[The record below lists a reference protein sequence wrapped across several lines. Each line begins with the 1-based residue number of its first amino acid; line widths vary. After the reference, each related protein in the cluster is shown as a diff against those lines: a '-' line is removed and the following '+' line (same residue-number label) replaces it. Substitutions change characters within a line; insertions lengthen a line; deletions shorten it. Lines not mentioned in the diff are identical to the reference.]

1 MNDKLNSIRHRD
13 KRANIPTNELR
24 GFVEED
30 EKAPK
35 TMRYPRDPSL
45 DPQLVWKG
53 KDEQDG
59 EDLAVPVVPVYIQEK
74 IHPQA
79 IIEAFRA
86 EVRKD
91 VQPQADLFADFNGIP
106 FADQIEFY
114 RHEQNWSNR
123 MILGDSLLVMTSLA
137 EKEGLKGKV
146 QMIYMDPPY
155 GIRFDSNW
163 QVSTRNRD
171 VTDGKA
177 EYASREPEVIKA
189 FRDTWA
195 LGIHSYLSYLRDRI
209 TTALRLLSDSGAA
222 FVQIGEENLHLAR
235 CILDEVFGSENYVA
249 THCICEDDQLHGRHI
264 AWHLR
269 LYSILCERSAKTEV
283 SAAFS

>member
-24 GFVEED
+24 GFMED
-30 EKAPK
+30 EEKAPK

-91 VQPQADLFADFNGIP
+91 VPPQADLFADFNGIP
-106 FADQIEFY
+106 FADQIEFC

-146 QMIYMDPPY
+146 QMIYMDSPY
-155 GIRFDSNW
+155 GMVPSGEWLEFGGGVISGLFNQPGPALSRRRRSRHD
-163 QVSTRNRD
+163 NR
-171 VTDGKA
+171 
-177 EYASREPEVIKA
+177 
-189 FRDTWA
+189 
-195 LGIHSYLSYLRDRI
+195 
-209 TTALRLLSDSGAA
+209 
-222 FVQIGEENLHLAR
+222 
-235 CILDEVFGSENYVA
+235 
-249 THCICEDDQLHGRHI
+249 
-264 AWHLR
+264 
-269 LYSILCERSAKTEV
+269 
-283 SAAFS
+283 

>member
-1 MNDKLNSIRHRD
+1 
-13 KRANIPTNELR
+13 
-24 GFVEED
+24 
-30 EKAPK
+30 
-35 TMRYPRDPSL
+35 MRYPRDPSL

-86 EVRKD
+86 EVRND
-91 VQPQADLFADFNGIP
+91 VQSQADLFADFNGIP

-146 QMIYMDPPY
+146 QMIYMDPP
-155 GIRFDSNW
+155 F
-163 QVSTRNRD
+163 RN
-171 VTDGKA
+171 G
-177 EYASREPEVIKA
+177 P
-189 FRDTWA
+189 
-195 LGIHSYLSYLRDRI
+195 
-209 TTALRLLSDSGAA
+209 
-222 FVQIGEENLHLAR
+222 
-235 CILDEVFGSENYVA
+235 
-249 THCICEDDQLHGRHI
+249 
-264 AWHLR
+264 
-269 LYSILCERSAKTEV
+269 SAVKSLE
-283 SAAFS
+283 